1 MVLMAPPGMATV
13 AGLANQWI
21 ETKMKM
27 SETIALCHKTRLS
40 PISVMLAA
48 LLLLAACSSTNRDT
62 PLPVAEPASPSAPVF
77 QLDEILGAAPAM
89 LDARLGAPA
98 LTRREGDG
106 EFRRYSLSTCT
117 LIVILY
123 PDDAGAVR
131 AAHID
136 AAALTSD
143 EEKPNLEAC
152 LAAG

>member
-1 MVLMAPPGMATV
+1 MVLMGAPGMGTV
-13 AGLANQWI
+13 AGPANQWI

-40 PISVMLAA
+40 PISVTLAA
-48 LLLLAACSSTNRDT
+48 LFLLAACSSIKQDT
-62 PLPVAEPASPSAPVF
+62 QLSAARTAAPSAPVF
-77 QLDEILGAAPAM
+77 QLDEILGAAPTT
-89 LDARLGAPA
+89 LDDRLGAPA

-123 PDDAGAVR
+123 PDDVGAVR
-131 AAHID
+131 AAHVD
-136 AAALTSD
+136 TAALTSD

>member
-1 MVLMAPPGMATV
+1 
-13 AGLANQWI
+13 
-21 ETKMKM
+21 MKT

-40 PISVMLAA
+40 PISATLAG
-48 LLLLAACSSTNRDT
+48 LLLLAACSSIKQDT
-62 PLPVAEPASPSAPVF
+62 PLSAAKPAAPSAPVF
-77 QLDEILGAAPAM
+77 QLDEILGAAPAT

-98 LTRREGDG
+98 LTRREGEG

-131 AAHID
+131 AAHVD
-136 AAALTSD
+136 TAALTSD

>member
-13 AGLANQWI
+13 ASAANQWI
-21 ETKMKM
+21 EIKMKM

-40 PISVMLAA
+40 PISAMLAA
-48 LLLLAACSSTNRDT
+48 LVLLTACSSTNPDT
-62 PLPVAEPASPSAPVF
+62 LLSAAKPAAVSMPVF

-89 LDARLGAPA
+89 LDNRLGAPA

-123 PDDAGAVR
+123 PDDAGVVR
-131 AAHID
+131 AAHVD

>member
-1 MVLMAPPGMATV
+1 MD
-13 AGLANQWI
+13 
-21 ETKMKM
+21 TKMKT

-40 PISVMLAA
+40 PISVLAA
-48 LLLLAACSSTNRDT
+48 LLLLAACSSTKQNA
-62 PLPVAEPASPSAPVF
+62 PLSVARPAAPSAPVF
-77 QLDEILGAAPAM
+77 QLDEILGAAPAT
-89 LDARLGAPA
+89 LDDRLGAPD

-123 PDDAGAVR
+123 PDDMGVVR
-131 AAHID
+131 AAHVD